1 MLQRYQEIFRFR
13 AFRLFWLG
21 FTFSALGDV
30 ATRVALTWYV
40 FEKTNSPA
48 ALGLL
53 ALTYTGPIIISGLF
67 VGTILDRFD
76 RRTVMIVDNLIRGA
90 VMALIPL
97 LHFLG
102 LLELWHVYLASLV
115 YGSLVMVSLAG
126 SPALVPDLV
135 DEEHLATANALET
148 LSYTL
153 SAVIGPLIAGFL
165 IPLMGAPRVVLL
177 DAASYLFFAFLLMRM
192 PATVRKMQGADDTV
206 SEPETPKYRLADAG
220 KLLVQN
226 PILLTTTLMFM
237 AFNLGLGAF
246 LTILPVF
253 STNILNGGSELYGL
267 LLGALAIG
275 EVLSSVLAGTVDL
288 PYALGKLIALAQFVS
303 GLVLG
308 LLLLGFNIP
317 VAIISMALLG
327 FCSAPLTIW
336 AQTLRMKI
344 IPAALRGRTFALL
357 RMLMQST
364 NPAGGMVGGFLLPLV
379 SFPVMIAFSAGV
391 IAIAGFIGLQV
402 RPLREAK

>member
-21 FTFSALGDV
+21 FTFSTLGDV

-40 FEKTNSPA
+40 FEKTDSPA

-76 RRTVMIVDNLIRGA
+76 RRSVMIVDNLIRGTI
-90 VMALIPL
+90 MALIPL

-102 LLELWHVYLASLV
+102 LLQLWHIYLASLV

-153 SAVIGPLIAGFL
+153 SAVVGPLIAGFL
-165 IPLMGAPRVVLL
+165 IPLIGAPRVVLL
-177 DAASYLFFAFLLMRM
+177 DAASYLLFAFLLMRM
-192 PATVRKMQGADDTV
+192 PATVRKMQGAENVVDAIAMLQ
-206 SEPETPKYRLADAG
+206 YRLADAG

-253 STNILNGGSELYGL
+253 STNVLNGGSQLYGL
-267 LLGALAIG
+267 LLGALAVG
-275 EVLSSVLAGTVDL
+275 EVLSSVLAGTLDL
-288 PYALGKLIALAQFVS
+288 PYPLGKLIALAQLTS
-303 GLVLG
+303 GLMLG

-317 VAIISMALLG
+317 LAIISMVLLG

-364 NPAGGMVGGFLLPLV
+364 NPAGGMVGGFLLPLL
-379 SFPVMIAFSAGV
+379 SFPVMIGLAAGV
-391 IAIAGFIGLQV
+391 IALAGFIGLQV

>member
-21 FTFSALGDV
+21 FTFSTLGDV

-40 FEKTNSPA
+40 FEKTDSPA

-76 RRTVMIVDNLIRGA
+76 RRKVMIVDNLIRGTI
-90 VMALIPL
+90 MALIPL

-102 LLELWHVYLASLV
+102 LLQLWHVYLASLV

-153 SAVIGPLIAGFL
+153 SAVVGPLIAGFL
-165 IPLMGAPRVVLL
+165 IPLIGAPRVVLL
-177 DAASYLFFAFLLMRM
+177 DAASYLLFAFLLMRM
-192 PATVRKMQGADDTV
+192 PTAVRKIPSVENVADAV
-206 SEPETPKYRLADAG
+206 ATPQYRLADAG

-253 STNILNGGSELYGL
+253 STNVLNGGSELYGL
-267 LLGALAIG
+267 LLGALAVG
-275 EVLSSVLAGTVDL
+275 EVLSSVLAGTLDL
-288 PYALGKLIALAQFVS
+288 PYALGKLIALAQFTS
-303 GLVLG
+303 GLMLG

-317 VAIISMALLG
+317 LAIISMALLG

-364 NPAGGMVGGFLLPLV
+364 NPAGGMVGGFLLPLL
-379 SFPVMIAFSAGV
+379 SFPVMIGLAASV